1 MENNQLIVAIEIGST
16 KIVGAIA
23 EKSASGY
30 LSVNHL
36 EEEKLTNCVR
46 YGCVQNVENTKSA
59 IVRIVKKLE
68 NKIDGDITDVY
79 VGINGRSLHSVPTEI
94 DRNLNIA
101 ESITKQ
107 NIENLK
113 NSAFKEP
120 ITSYEPIDIVPQ
132 AYYVDNK
139 ENPNPVGCCGS
150 SITIKFNRIV
160 AKPTLKLNLER
171 AMGALK
177 VKKFLVTSL
186 AMAESILTEEERT
199 LGCML
204 VDMGAETT
212 TVTIYKN
219 GAMSYMATLPMGGRN
234 LTRDLVNGLQNTT
247 EEKAEMVKKNIA
259 EPLNIEAVD
268 LPIDGISSKAAINY
282 IISRTSEIITNVNK
296 QIEYA
301 HLQPSDVKTI
311 VLVGGAA
318 KLKGLRAEFKEK
330 TKIETRMGATPAAI
344 NILNHEINK
353 FEHIELFALLDKAAS
368 IIADGATCV
377 RRHNYAPQEDG
388 PTITHDDSSAKR
400 MEDSHGKAEEKKP
413 KKKSF
418 FGRFKS
424 TLENLMTEEDRL
436 LSDDDE
442 N

>member
-1 MENNQLIVAIEIGST
+1 MENNQHIVAIEIGST

-23 EKSASGY
+23 EKSVSGY

-46 YGCVQNVENTKSA
+46 YGCVQNVENTKNA
-59 IVRIVKKLE
+59 IMRIVKKLE
-68 NKIDGDITDVY
+68 NKIKGDITDVY

-120 ITSYEPIDIVPQ
+120 IASYEPIDIVPQ
-132 AYYVDNK
+132 TYYVDNK
-139 ENPNPVGCCGS
+139 EQPNPVGCCGG
-150 SITIKFNRIV
+150 SINIKFNRIV
-160 AKPTLKLNLER
+160 AKPTLKLNLAR
-171 AMGALK
+171 AMGALR
-177 VKKFLVTSL
+177 VKKFLVTAL
-186 AMAESILTEEERT
+186 AMSESILTEEERT

-204 VDMGAETT
+204 ADMGAETT
-212 TVTIYKN
+212 TVTIFKN
-219 GAMSYMATLPMGGRN
+219 GTLNYMATLPFGGRN

-247 EEKAEMVKKNIA
+247 EDKAETAKKNIA
-259 EPLNIEAVD
+259 EPLNIEATD
-268 LPIDGISSKAAINY
+268 LLIDGISSKSAINY

-301 HLQPSDVKTI
+301 LLKSSDVKTI

-318 KLKGLRAEFKEK
+318 KLKGLQAEFKER
-330 TKIETRMGATPAAI
+330 TQIETRMGTTPPSI

-353 FEHIELFALLDKAAS
+353 FEHIQVFSLLDKAAS
-368 IIADGATCV
+368 IIADGSTCV
-377 RRHNYAPQEDG
+377 ALHSFSTADG
-388 PTITHDDSSAKR
+388 PTIPPATAPQP
-400 MEDSHGKAEEKKP
+400 APEEKVHRKP
-413 KKKSF
+413 KKP
-418 FGRFKS
+418 G
-424 TLENLMTEEDRL
+424 M
-436 LSDDDE
+436 
-442 N
+442 

>member
-1 MENNQLIVAIEIGST
+1 MENNQHIVAIEIGST

-23 EKSASGY
+23 EKSVSGY

-46 YGCVQNVENTKSA
+46 YGCVQNVENTKNA
-59 IVRIVKKLE
+59 IMRIVKKLE
-68 NKIDGDITDVY
+68 NKIKGDITNVY

-120 ITSYEPIDIVPQ
+120 IASYEPIDIVPQ
-132 AYYVDNK
+132 TYYVDNK
-139 ENPNPVGCCGS
+139 EQPNPVGCCGG
-150 SITIKFNRIV
+150 SINIKFNRIV

-171 AMGALK
+171 ALGALGALR

-212 TVTIYKN
+212 TVTIFKN
-219 GAMSYMATLPMGGRN
+219 GTLNYMATLPFGGRN

-247 EEKAEMVKKNIA
+247 EDKAETVKKNIA
-259 EPLNIEAVD
+259 EPLNIEATD
-268 LPIDGISSKAAINY
+268 LLIDGISSKSAINY

-301 HLQPSDVKTI
+301 HLKSSDVKTI

-318 KLKGLRAEFKEK
+318 KLKGLQAEFKER
-330 TKIETRMGATPAAI
+330 TQIETRMGTTPPSI

-353 FEHIELFALLDKAAS
+353 FEHIQVFSLLDKAAS
-368 IIADGATCV
+368 IIADGSTCV
-377 RRHNYAPQEDG
+377 ALHSFTPAED
-388 PTITHDDSSAKR
+388 PTITTAEVPKP
-400 MEDSHGKAEEKKP
+400 EQEEKAHRKP
-413 KKKSF
+413 KKPGMFS
-418 FGRFKS
+418 RFK
-424 TLENLMTEEDRL
+424 TALDKLMTE
-436 LSDDDE
+436 DE
-442 N
+442 EESEE

>member
-1 MENNQLIVAIEIGST
+1 MENNQHIVAIEIGST

-23 EKSASGY
+23 EKSVSGY

-46 YGCVQNVENTKSA
+46 YGCVQNVENTKNA
-59 IVRIVKKLE
+59 IMRIVKKLE
-68 NKIDGDITDVY
+68 NKIKGDITDVY

-120 ITSYEPIDIVPQ
+120 IASYEPIDIVPQ
-132 AYYVDNK
+132 TYYVDNK
-139 ENPNPVGCCGS
+139 EQPNPVGCCGG
-150 SITIKFNRIV
+150 SINIKFNRIV

-171 AMGALK
+171 ALGALGALS
-177 VKKFLVTSL
+177 VKKLLVTSL

-212 TVTIYKN
+212 TVTIFKN
-219 GAMSYMATLPMGGRN
+219 GTLNYMATLPFGGRN

-247 EEKAEMVKKNIA
+247 EDKAETVKKNIA
-259 EPLNIEAVD
+259 EPLNIEATD
-268 LPIDGISSKAAINY
+268 LLIDGISSKSAINY

-301 HLQPSDVKTI
+301 HLKSSDVKTI

-318 KLKGLRAEFKEK
+318 KLKGLQAEFKER
-330 TKIETRMGATPAAI
+330 TQIETRMGTTPPII

-353 FEHIELFALLDKAAS
+353 FEHIQVFSLLYKAAS
-368 IIADGATCV
+368 IIADGSTCV
-377 RRHNYAPQEDG
+377 TLHSFTDNVG
-388 PTITHDDSSAKR
+388 PTITSPETSK
-400 MEDSHGKAEEKKP
+400 EETKKKEQNKQPKKP
-413 KKKSF
+413 GMFS
-418 FGRFKS
+418 RFK
-424 TLENLMTEEDRL
+424 TALDKLMTE
-436 LSDDDE
+436 DE
-442 N
+442 EESEE

>member
-1 MENNQLIVAIEIGST
+1 MENNQHIVAIEIGST

-23 EKSASGY
+23 EKSVSGY

-46 YGCVQNVENTKSA
+46 YGCVQNVENTKNA
-59 IVRIVKKLE
+59 IMRIVKKLE
-68 NKIDGDITDVY
+68 NKIKGDITDVY

-120 ITSYEPIDIVPQ
+120 IASFEPIDIVPQ
-132 AYYVDNK
+132 TYYVDNK
-139 ENPNPVGCCGS
+139 EQPNPVGCCGG
-150 SITIKFNRIV
+150 SINIKFNRIV

-171 AMGALK
+171 ALGTLR

-212 TVTIYKN
+212 TVTIFKN
-219 GAMSYMATLPMGGRN
+219 GTLNYMATLPFGGRN

-247 EEKAEMVKKNIA
+247 EDKAETVKKNIA
-259 EPLNIEAVD
+259 EPLNIEATD
-268 LPIDGISSKAAINY
+268 LLIDGISSKSAINY

-301 HLQPSDVKTI
+301 HLKSSDVKTI

-318 KLKGLRAEFKEK
+318 KLKGLQAEFKER
-330 TKIETRMGATPAAI
+330 TQIETRMGTTPPSI

-353 FEHIELFALLDKAAS
+353 FEHIQVFSLLDKAAS
-368 IIADGATCV
+368 IIADGSTCV
-377 RRHNYAPQEDG
+377 ALHSFSPAEGQG
-388 PTITHDDSSAKR
+388 PTINTATAPKP
-400 MEDSHGKAEEKKP
+400 EPEEKEHRKP
-413 KKKSF
+413 KKPGMFS
-418 FGRFKS
+418 RFK
-424 TLENLMTEEDRL
+424 TALDKLMTE
-436 LSDDDE
+436 DE
-442 N
+442 EESEE

>member
-1 MENNQLIVAIEIGST
+1 MENNQHIVAIEIGST

-23 EKSASGY
+23 EKSVSGY

-46 YGCVQNVENTKSA
+46 YGCVQNVENTKNA
-59 IVRIVKKLE
+59 IMRIVKKLE
-68 NKIDGDITDVY
+68 NKIKGDITDVY

-120 ITSYEPIDIVPQ
+120 IASYEPIDIVPQ
-132 AYYVDNK
+132 TYYVDNK
-139 ENPNPVGCCGS
+139 EQPNPVGCCGG
-150 SITIKFNRIV
+150 SINIKFNRIV

-171 AMGALK
+171 ALGALK

-212 TVTIYKN
+212 TVTIFKN
-219 GAMSYMATLPMGGRN
+219 GTLNYMATLPFGGRN

-247 EEKAEMVKKNIA
+247 EDKAETVKKNIA
-259 EPLNIEAVD
+259 EPLNIEATD
-268 LPIDGISSKAAINY
+268 LLIDGISSKSAINY

-301 HLQPSDVKTI
+301 HLKSSDVKTI

-318 KLKGLRAEFKEK
+318 KLKGLQAEFKER
-330 TKIETRMGATPAAI
+330 TQIETRMGTTPPSI

-353 FEHIELFALLDKAAS
+353 FEHIQVFSLLDKAAS
-368 IIADGATCV
+368 IIADGSTCV
-377 RRHNYAPQEDG
+377 ALHSFTDNVG
-388 PTITHDDSSAKR
+388 PTITSPETSK
-400 MEDSHGKAEEKKP
+400 EETKKKEHNKQPKKP
-413 KKKSF
+413 GMFS
-418 FGRFKS
+418 RFK
-424 TLENLMTEEDRL
+424 TALDKLMTE
-436 LSDDDE
+436 DE
-442 N
+442 EESEE

>member
-1 MENNQLIVAIEIGST
+1 MENNQHIVAIEIGST

-23 EKSASGY
+23 EKSVSGY

-46 YGCVQNVENTKSA
+46 YGCVQNVENTKNA
-59 IVRIVKKLE
+59 IMRIVKKLE
-68 NKIDGDITDVY
+68 NKIKGDITDVY

-120 ITSYEPIDIVPQ
+120 IASYEPIDIVPQ
-132 AYYVDNK
+132 TYYVDNK
-139 ENPNPVGCCGS
+139 EQPNPVGCCGG
-150 SITIKFNRIV
+150 SINIKFNRIV

-171 AMGALK
+171 ALGALR
-177 VKKFLVTSL
+177 VKKLLVTSL

-212 TVTIYKN
+212 TVTIFKN
-219 GAMSYMATLPMGGRN
+219 GTLNYMATLPFGGRN

-247 EEKAEMVKKNIA
+247 EDKAETVKKNIA
-259 EPLNIEAVD
+259 EPLNIEATD
-268 LPIDGISSKAAINY
+268 LLIDGISSKSAINY

-301 HLQPSDVKTI
+301 HLKSSDVKTI

-318 KLKGLRAEFKEK
+318 KLKGLQAEFKER
-330 TKIETRMGATPAAI
+330 TQIETRMGTTPPSI

-353 FEHIELFALLDKAAS
+353 FEHIQVFSLLDKAAS
-368 IIADGATCV
+368 IIADGSTCV
-377 RRHNYAPQEDG
+377 ALHSFTDNVG
-388 PTITHDDSSAKR
+388 PTITSPETSK
-400 MEDSHGKAEEKKP
+400 EETKKKEHNKQPKKP
-413 KKKSF
+413 GMFS
-418 FGRFKS
+418 RFK
-424 TLENLMTEEDRL
+424 TALDKLMTE
-436 LSDDDE
+436 DE
-442 N
+442 EESEE

>member
-1 MENNQLIVAIEIGST
+1 MENNQHIVAIEIGST

-23 EKSASGY
+23 EKSVSGY

-46 YGCVQNVENTKSA
+46 YGCVQNVENTKNA
-59 IVRIVKKLE
+59 IMRIVKKLE
-68 NKIDGDITDVY
+68 NKIKGDITDVY

-120 ITSYEPIDIVPQ
+120 IASYEPIDIVPQ
-132 AYYVDNK
+132 TYYVDNK
-139 ENPNPVGCCGS
+139 EQPNPVGCCGG
-150 SITIKFNRIV
+150 SINIKFNRIV

-171 AMGALK
+171 ALGALR

-212 TVTIYKN
+212 TVTIFKN
-219 GAMSYMATLPMGGRN
+219 GTLNYMATLPFGGRN

-247 EEKAEMVKKNIA
+247 EDKAETVKKNIA
-259 EPLNIEAVD
+259 EPLNIEATD
-268 LPIDGISSKAAINY
+268 LLIDGFQVCHQLYHFAHQRDYHQCEQANRVCASQVFRREDHRARGRCRQVEGTA
-282 IISRTSEIITNVNK
+282 SRI
-296 QIEYA
+296 
-301 HLQPSDVKTI
+301 
-311 VLVGGAA
+311 
-318 KLKGLRAEFKEK
+318 
-330 TKIETRMGATPAAI
+330 
-344 NILNHEINK
+344 
-353 FEHIELFALLDKAAS
+353 
-368 IIADGATCV
+368 
-377 RRHNYAPQEDG
+377 
-388 PTITHDDSSAKR
+388 
-400 MEDSHGKAEEKKP
+400 
-413 KKKSF
+413 
-418 FGRFKS
+418 
-424 TLENLMTEEDRL
+424 
-436 LSDDDE
+436 
-442 N
+442 

>member
-1 MENNQLIVAIEIGST
+1 MENNQHIVAIEIGST

-23 EKSASGY
+23 EKSVSGY

-46 YGCVQNVENTKSA
+46 YGCVQNVENTKNA
-59 IVRIVKKLE
+59 IMRIVKKLE
-68 NKIDGDITDVY
+68 NKIKGDITDVY

-101 ESITKQ
+101 ESITKL

-120 ITSYEPIDIVPQ
+120 IASYEPIDIVPQ
-132 AYYVDNK
+132 TYYVDNK
-139 ENPNPVGCCGS
+139 EQPNPVGCCGG
-150 SITIKFNRIV
+150 SINIKFNRIV

-171 AMGALK
+171 ALGALR

-212 TVTIYKN
+212 TVTIFKN
-219 GAMSYMATLPMGGRN
+219 GTLNYMATLPFGGRN
-234 LTRDLVNGLQNTT
+234 LTRDLVNGLQQPFDVV
-247 EEKAEMVKKNIA
+247 AETVKKTIA
-259 EPLNIEAVD
+259 EPLNIEATD
-268 LPIDGISSKAAINY
+268 LLIDGISSKSAINY

-301 HLQPSDVKTI
+301 HLKSSDVKTI

-318 KLKGLRAEFKEK
+318 KLKGLQAEFKER
-330 TKIETRMGATPAAI
+330 TQIETRMGTTPPSI

-353 FEHIELFALLDKAAS
+353 FEHIQVFSLLDKAAS
-368 IIADGATCV
+368 IIADGSTCV
-377 RRHNYAPQEDG
+377 ALHSFSPAEGQG
-388 PTITHDDSSAKR
+388 PTINTDAAPKP
-400 MEDSHGKAEEKKP
+400 EPEEKEHRKP
-413 KKKSF
+413 KKPGMFS
-418 FGRFKS
+418 RFK
-424 TLENLMTEEDRL
+424 TALDKLMTE
-436 LSDDDE
+436 DE
-442 N
+442 EESEE

>member
-1 MENNQLIVAIEIGST
+1 MENNQHIVAIEIGST

-23 EKSASGY
+23 EKSVSGY

-46 YGCVQNVENTKSA
+46 YGCVQNVENTKNA
-59 IVRIVKKLE
+59 IMRIVKKLE
-68 NKIDGDITDVY
+68 NKIKGDITDVY

-120 ITSYEPIDIVPQ
+120 IASYEPIDIVPQ
-132 AYYVDNK
+132 TYYVDNK
-139 ENPNPVGCCGS
+139 EQPNPVGCCGG
-150 SITIKFNRIV
+150 SINIKFNRIV

-171 AMGALK
+171 ALGALR

-212 TVTIYKN
+212 TVTIFKN
-219 GAMSYMATLPMGGRN
+219 GTLNYMATLPFGGRN

-247 EEKAEMVKKNIA
+247 EDKAETVKKNIA
-259 EPLNIEAVD
+259 EPLNIEATD
-268 LPIDGISSKAAINY
+268 LLIDGISSKSAINY

-301 HLQPSDVKTI
+301 HLKSSDVKTI

-318 KLKGLRAEFKEK
+318 KLKGLQAEFKER
-330 TKIETRMGATPAAI
+330 TQIETRMGTTPPII

-353 FEHIELFALLDKAAS
+353 FEHIQVFSLLDKAAS
-368 IIADGATCV
+368 IIADGSTCV
-377 RRHNYAPQEDG
+377 ALHSFTDNVG
-388 PTITHDDSSAKR
+388 PTITSPETSK
-400 MEDSHGKAEEKKP
+400 EEPEEKEHRKP
-413 KKKSF
+413 KKPGMFS
-418 FGRFKS
+418 RFK
-424 TLENLMTEEDRL
+424 TALDKLMTE
-436 LSDDDE
+436 DE
-442 N
+442 EESEE

>member
-1 MENNQLIVAIEIGST
+1 MENNQHIVAIEIGST

-23 EKSASGY
+23 EKSVSGY

-46 YGCVQNVENTKSA
+46 YGCVQNVENTKNA
-59 IVRIVKKLE
+59 IMRIVKKLE
-68 NKIDGDITDVY
+68 NKIKGDITDVY

-120 ITSYEPIDIVPQ
+120 IASYEPIDIVPQ
-132 AYYVDNK
+132 TYYVDNK
-139 ENPNPVGCCGS
+139 EQPNPVGCCGG
-150 SITIKFNRIV
+150 SINIKFNRIV
-160 AKPTLKLNLER
+160 AKTTLKLNLKR
-171 AMGALK
+171 ALGALR

-212 TVTIYKN
+212 TVTIFKN
-219 GAMSYMATLPMGGRN
+219 GTLNYMATLPFGGRN

-247 EEKAEMVKKNIA
+247 EDKAETVKKNIA
-259 EPLNIEAVD
+259 EPLNIEATD
-268 LPIDGISSKAAINY
+268 LLIDGISSKSAINY

-301 HLQPSDVKTI
+301 HLKSSDVKTI

-318 KLKGLRAEFKEK
+318 KLKGLQAEFKER
-330 TKIETRMGATPAAI
+330 TQIETRMGTTPPSI

-353 FEHIELFALLDKAAS
+353 FEHIQVFFLLDKAAS
-368 IIADGATCV
+368 IIADGSTCV
-377 RRHNYAPQEDG
+377 ALHSFTDNVG
-388 PTITHDDSSAKR
+388 PTITSPETSK
-400 MEDSHGKAEEKKP
+400 EETKKKEHNKQPKKP
-413 KKKSF
+413 GMFS
-418 FGRFKS
+418 RFK
-424 TLENLMTEEDRL
+424 TALDKLMTE
-436 LSDDDE
+436 DE
-442 N
+442 EESEE

>member
-1 MENNQLIVAIEIGST
+1 MENNQHIVAIEIGST

-23 EKSASGY
+23 EKSVSGY

-46 YGCVQNVENTKSA
+46 YGCVQNVENTKNA
-59 IVRIVKKLE
+59 IMRIVKKLE
-68 NKIDGDITDVY
+68 NKIKGDITDVY

-120 ITSYEPIDIVPQ
+120 IASYEPIDIVPQ
-132 AYYVDNK
+132 TYYVDNK
-139 ENPNPVGCCGS
+139 EQPNPVGCCGG
-150 SITIKFNRIV
+150 SINIKFNRIV
-160 AKPTLKLNLER
+160 AKPTLKLNLKR
-171 AMGALK
+171 ALGALR

-212 TVTIYKN
+212 TVTIFKN
-219 GAMSYMATLPMGGRN
+219 GTLNYMATLPFGGRN

-247 EEKAEMVKKNIA
+247 EDKAETVKKNIA
-259 EPLNIEAVD
+259 EPLNIEATD
-268 LPIDGISSKAAINY
+268 LLIDGISSKSAINY

-301 HLQPSDVKTI
+301 HLKSSDVKTI

-318 KLKGLRAEFKEK
+318 KLKGLQAEFKER
-330 TKIETRMGATPAAI
+330 TQIETRMGTTPPII

-353 FEHIELFALLDKAAS
+353 FEHIQVFSLLDKAAS
-368 IIADGATCV
+368 IIADG
-377 RRHNYAPQEDG
+377 
-388 PTITHDDSSAKR
+388 S
-400 MEDSHGKAEEKKP
+400 
-413 KKKSF
+413 
-418 FGRFKS
+418 
-424 TLENLMTEEDRL
+424 
-436 LSDDDE
+436 
-442 N
+442 

>member
-1 MENNQLIVAIEIGST
+1 MENNQYIVAIEIGST

-23 EKSASGY
+23 EKSVSGY

-46 YGCVQNVENTKSA
+46 YGCVQNVENTKNA
-59 IVRIVKKLE
+59 VVRIVRKLE
-68 NKIDGDITDVY
+68 NKVKGDITDVY

-132 AYYVDNK
+132 TYYVDNK
-139 ENPNPVGCCGS
+139 EQPNPVGCCGGN
-150 SITIKFNRIV
+150 INIKFNRIV

-171 AMGALK
+171 ALGALR

-186 AMAESILTEEERT
+186 AMGEAILTEEERT

-212 TVTIYKN
+212 TVTIFKN
-219 GAMSYMATLPMGGRN
+219 GTLNYMATLPFGGRN
-234 LTRDLVNGLQNTT
+234 LTRDLVNGLQNT
-247 EEKAEMVKKNIA
+247 EEKAETVKKNIA
-259 EPLNIEAVD
+259 EPLNIEATD
-268 LPIDGISSKAAINY
+268 LLIDGISSKSAINY

-318 KLKGLRAEFKEK
+318 KLKGLKAEFKER
-330 TKIETRMGATPAAI
+330 TKIETRMGTTPSSI

-353 FEHIELFALLDKAAS
+353 FEHIQVFSLLDKAAS
-368 IIADGATCV
+368 IIADGSTCV
-377 RRHNYAPQEDG
+377 TLHSFTDNVG
-388 PTITHDDSSAKR
+388 PTITGTETSKDDT
-400 MEDSHGKAEEKKP
+400 EKKNHTKQT
-413 KKKSF
+413 KKPGMF
-418 FGRFKS
+418 IRFKNA
-424 TLENLMTEEDRL
+424 LDKLMTEDEEE
-436 LSDDDE
+436 SDE
-442 N
+442 

>member
-1 MENNQLIVAIEIGST
+1 MENNQHIVAIEIGST

-23 EKSASGY
+23 EKSVSGY

-46 YGCVQNVENTKSA
+46 YGCVQNVENTKNA
-59 IVRIVKKLE
+59 IMRIVKKLE
-68 NKIDGDITDVY
+68 NKIKGDITDVY

-120 ITSYEPIDIVPQ
+120 IASYEPIDIVPQ
-132 AYYVDNK
+132 TYYVDNK
-139 ENPNPVGCCGS
+139 EQPNPVGCCGG
-150 SITIKFNRIV
+150 SINIKFNRIV

-171 AMGALK
+171 ALGALR

-212 TVTIYKN
+212 TVTIFKN
-219 GAMSYMATLPMGGRN
+219 GTLNYMATLPFGGRN

-247 EEKAEMVKKNIA
+247 EDKAETVKKNIA
-259 EPLNIEAVD
+259 EPLNIEATD
-268 LPIDGISSKAAINY
+268 LLIDGISSKSAINY

-301 HLQPSDVKTI
+301 HLKSSDVKTI

-318 KLKGLRAEFKEK
+318 KLKGLQAEFKER
-330 TKIETRMGATPAAI
+330 TQIETRMGTTPPSI

-353 FEHIELFALLDKAAS
+353 FEHIQVFSLLDKAAS
-368 IIADGATCV
+368 IIADGSTCV
-377 RRHNYAPQEDG
+377 ALHSFTDNVG
-388 PTITHDDSSAKR
+388 PTITSPETSK
-400 MEDSHGKAEEKKP
+400 EETKKKEHNKQPKKP
-413 KKKSF
+413 GMFS
-418 FGRFKS
+418 RFK
-424 TLENLMTEEDRL
+424 TALDKLMTE
-436 LSDDDE
+436 DE
-442 N
+442 EESEE

>member
-1 MENNQLIVAIEIGST
+1 MENNQHIVAIEIGST

-23 EKSASGY
+23 EKSVSGY

-46 YGCVQNVENTKSA
+46 YGCVQNVENTKNA
-59 IVRIVKKLE
+59 IMRIVKKLE
-68 NKIDGDITDVY
+68 NKIKGDITDVY

-120 ITSYEPIDIVPQ
+120 IASYEPIDIVPQ
-132 AYYVDNK
+132 TYYVDNK
-139 ENPNPVGCCGS
+139 EQPNPVGCCGG
-150 SITIKFNRIV
+150 SINIKFNRIV

-171 AMGALK
+171 ALGALR

-212 TVTIYKN
+212 TVTIFKN
-219 GAMSYMATLPMGGRN
+219 GTLNYMATLPFGGRN

-247 EEKAEMVKKNIA
+247 EDKAETVKKNIA
-259 EPLNIEAVD
+259 EPLNIETTD
-268 LPIDGISSKAAINY
+268 LLIDGISSKSAINY

-301 HLQPSDVKTI
+301 HLKSSDVKTI

-318 KLKGLRAEFKEK
+318 KLKGLQAEFKER
-330 TKIETRMGATPAAI
+330 TQIETRMGTTPPSI

-353 FEHIELFALLDKAAS
+353 FEHIQVFSLLDKAAS
-368 IIADGATCV
+368 IIADGSTCV
-377 RRHNYAPQEDG
+377 ALHSFTDNVG
-388 PTITHDDSSAKR
+388 PTITSPETSK
-400 MEDSHGKAEEKKP
+400 EETKKKEHNKQPKKP
-413 KKKSF
+413 GMFS
-418 FGRFKS
+418 RFK
-424 TLENLMTEEDRL
+424 TALDKLMTE
-436 LSDDDE
+436 DE
-442 N
+442 EESEE

>member
-1 MENNQLIVAIEIGST
+1 MENNQHIVAIEIGST

-23 EKSASGY
+23 EKSVSGY

-46 YGCVQNVENTKSA
+46 YGCVQNVENTKNA
-59 IVRIVKKLE
+59 IMRIVKKLE
-68 NKIDGDITDVY
+68 NKIKGDITDVY

-120 ITSYEPIDIVPQ
+120 IASYEPIDIVPQ
-132 AYYVDNK
+132 TYYVDNK
-139 ENPNPVGCCGS
+139 EQPNPVGCCGG
-150 SITIKFNRIV
+150 SINIKFNRIV

-171 AMGALK
+171 ALGVLK

-212 TVTIYKN
+212 TVTIFKN
-219 GAMSYMATLPMGGRN
+219 GTLNYMATLPFGGRN

-247 EEKAEMVKKNIA
+247 EDKAETVKKNIA
-259 EPLNIEAVD
+259 EPLNIEATD
-268 LPIDGISSKAAINY
+268 LLIDGISSKSAINY

-301 HLQPSDVKTI
+301 HLKSSDVKTI

-318 KLKGLRAEFKEK
+318 KLKGLQAEFKER
-330 TKIETRMGATPAAI
+330 TQIETRMGTTPPII

-353 FEHIELFALLDKAAS
+353 FEHIQVFSLLDKAAS
-368 IIADGATCV
+368 IIADGSTCV
-377 RRHNYAPQEDG
+377 ALHSFTDNVG
-388 PTITHDDSSAKR
+388 PTITSPETSK
-400 MEDSHGKAEEKKP
+400 EETKKKEQNKQPKKP
-413 KKKSF
+413 GMFS
-418 FGRFKS
+418 RFK
-424 TLENLMTEEDRL
+424 TALDKLMTE
-436 LSDDDE
+436 DE
-442 N
+442 EESEE

>member
-1 MENNQLIVAIEIGST
+1 MENNQHIVAIEIGST

-23 EKSASGY
+23 EKSVSGY

-46 YGCVQNVENTKSA
+46 YGCVQNVENTKNA
-59 IVRIVKKLE
+59 IMRIVKKLE
-68 NKIDGDITDVY
+68 NKIKGDITDVY

-120 ITSYEPIDIVPQ
+120 IASYEPIDIVPQ
-132 AYYVDNK
+132 TYYVDNK
-139 ENPNPVGCCGS
+139 EQPNPVGCCGG
-150 SITIKFNRIV
+150 SINIKFNRIV
-160 AKPTLKLNLER
+160 AKPTLKLNLKR
-171 AMGALK
+171 ALGALR

-212 TVTIYKN
+212 TVTIFKN
-219 GAMSYMATLPMGGRN
+219 GTLNYMATLPFGGRN

-247 EEKAEMVKKNIA
+247 EDKAETVKKNIA
-259 EPLNIEAVD
+259 EPLNIEATD
-268 LPIDGISSKAAINY
+268 LLIDGISSKSAINY

-301 HLQPSDVKTI
+301 HLKSSDVKTI

-318 KLKGLRAEFKEK
+318 KLKGLQAEFKER
-330 TKIETRMGATPAAI
+330 TQIETRMGTTPPII

-353 FEHIELFALLDKAAS
+353 FEHIQVFSLLDKAAS
-368 IIADGATCV
+368 IIADGSTCV
-377 RRHNYAPQEDG
+377 ALHSFTDTVG
-388 PTITHDDSSAKR
+388 PTITSPETSK
-400 MEDSHGKAEEKKP
+400 EETKKKEHNKQPKKP
-413 KKKSF
+413 GMFS
-418 FGRFKS
+418 RFK
-424 TLENLMTEEDRL
+424 TALDKLMTE
-436 LSDDDE
+436 DE
-442 N
+442 EESEE

>member
-1 MENNQLIVAIEIGST
+1 MENNQHIVAIEIGST

-23 EKSASGY
+23 EKSVSGY

-46 YGCVQNVENTKSA
+46 YGCVQNVENTKNA
-59 IVRIVKKLE
+59 IMRIVKKLE
-68 NKIDGDITDVY
+68 NKIKGDIADVY

-120 ITSYEPIDIVPQ
+120 IASYEPIDIVPQ
-132 AYYVDNK
+132 TYYVDNK
-139 ENPNPVGCCGS
+139 EQPNPVGCCGG
-150 SITIKFNRIV
+150 SINIKFNRIV
-160 AKPTLKLNLER
+160 AKPTLKLNLKR
-171 AMGALK
+171 ALGALR

-212 TVTIYKN
+212 TVTIFKN
-219 GAMSYMATLPMGGRN
+219 GTLNYMATLPFGGRN

-247 EEKAEMVKKNIA
+247 EDKAETVKKNIA
-259 EPLNIEAVD
+259 EPLNIEATD
-268 LPIDGISSKAAINY
+268 LLIDGISSKSAINY

-301 HLQPSDVKTI
+301 HLKSSDVKTI

-318 KLKGLRAEFKEK
+318 KLKGLQAEFKER
-330 TKIETRMGATPAAI
+330 TQIETRMGTTPPII

-353 FEHIELFALLDKAAS
+353 FEHIQVFSLLDKAAS
-368 IIADGATCV
+368 IIADGSTCV
-377 RRHNYAPQEDG
+377 ALHSFTDNVG
-388 PTITHDDSSAKR
+388 PTITSPETSK
-400 MEDSHGKAEEKKP
+400 EETKKKEHNKQPKKP
-413 KKKSF
+413 GMFS
-418 FGRFKS
+418 RFK
-424 TLENLMTEEDRL
+424 TALDKLMTE
-436 LSDDDE
+436 DE
-442 N
+442 EESEE

>member
-1 MENNQLIVAIEIGST
+1 MENNQHIVAIEIGST

-23 EKSASGY
+23 EKSVSGY

-46 YGCVQNVENTKSA
+46 YGCVQNVENTKNA
-59 IVRIVKKLE
+59 IMRIVKKLE
-68 NKIDGDITDVY
+68 NKIKGDITDVY
-79 VGINGRSLHSVPTEI
+79 VGIDGRSLHSVPTEI

-120 ITSYEPIDIVPQ
+120 IASYEPIDIVPQ
-132 AYYVDNK
+132 TYYVDNK
-139 ENPNPVGCCGS
+139 EQPNPVGCCGG
-150 SITIKFNRIV
+150 SINIKFNRIV
-160 AKPTLKLNLER
+160 AKPTLKLNLKR
-171 AMGALK
+171 ALGALG

-212 TVTIYKN
+212 TVTIFKN
-219 GAMSYMATLPMGGRN
+219 GTLNYMATLPFGGRN

-247 EEKAEMVKKNIA
+247 EDKAETVKKNIA
-259 EPLNIEAVD
+259 DPLNIEATD
-268 LPIDGISSKAAINY
+268 LLIDGISSKSAINY

-301 HLQPSDVKTI
+301 HLKSSDVKTI

-318 KLKGLRAEFKEK
+318 KLKGLQAEFKER
-330 TKIETRMGATPAAI
+330 TQIETRMGTTPPRI

-353 FEHIELFALLDKAAS
+353 FEHIQVFSLLDKAAS
-368 IIADGATCV
+368 IIADGFTCV
-377 RRHNYAPQEDG
+377 ALHSFTPVEG
-388 PTITHDDSSAKR
+388 PTINNTAAPKP
-400 MEDSHGKAEEKKP
+400 EAEEKVDRKP
-413 KKKSF
+413 KKPGMFS
-418 FGRFKS
+418 RFK
-424 TLENLMTEEDRL
+424 TALDKLMTE
-436 LSDDDE
+436 DE
-442 N
+442 EESEE

>member
-1 MENNQLIVAIEIGST
+1 MENNQHIVAIEIGST

-23 EKSASGY
+23 EKSVSGY

-46 YGCVQNVENTKSA
+46 YGCVQNVENTKNA
-59 IVRIVKKLE
+59 IMRIVKKLE
-68 NKIDGDITDVY
+68 NKIKGDITDVY

-120 ITSYEPIDIVPQ
+120 IASYEPIDIVPQ
-132 AYYVDNK
+132 TYYVDNK
-139 ENPNPVGCCGS
+139 EQPNPVGCCGG
-150 SITIKFNRIV
+150 SINIKFNRIV
-160 AKPTLKLNLER
+160 AKPTLKLNLKR
-171 AMGALK
+171 ALGALR

-212 TVTIYKN
+212 TVTIFKN
-219 GAMSYMATLPMGGRN
+219 GTLNYMATLPFGGRN

-247 EEKAEMVKKNIA
+247 EDKAETVKKNIA
-259 EPLNIEAVD
+259 EPLNIEATD
-268 LPIDGISSKAAINY
+268 LLIDGISSKSAINY

-301 HLQPSDVKTI
+301 HLKSSDVKTI

-318 KLKGLRAEFKEK
+318 KLKGLQAEFKER
-330 TKIETRMGATPAAI
+330 TQIETRMGTTPPII

-353 FEHIELFALLDKAAS
+353 FEHIQVFSLLDKAAS
-368 IIADGATCV
+368 IIADGSTCV
-377 RRHNYAPQEDG
+377 ALHSFTDNVG
-388 PTITHDDSSAKR
+388 PTITSPETSKEETKKRSKISSLKSRACSADS
-400 MEDSHGKAEEKKP
+400 
-413 KKKSF
+413 
-418 FGRFKS
+418 
-424 TLENLMTEEDRL
+424 RL
-436 LSDDDE
+436 HSI
-442 N
+442 NS

>member
-1 MENNQLIVAIEIGST
+1 MENNQHIVAIEIGST

-23 EKSASGY
+23 EKSVSGY

-46 YGCVQNVENTKSA
+46 YGCVQNVENTKNA
-59 IVRIVKKLE
+59 IMRIVKKLE
-68 NKIDGDITDVY
+68 NKIKGDITDVY

-120 ITSYEPIDIVPQ
+120 IASYEPIDIVPQ
-132 AYYVDNK
+132 TYYVDNK
-139 ENPNPVGCCGS
+139 EQPNPVGCCGG
-150 SITIKFNRIV
+150 SINIKFNRIV

-171 AMGALK
+171 ALGALK

-212 TVTIYKN
+212 TVTIFKN
-219 GAMSYMATLPMGGRN
+219 GTLNYMATLPFGGRN

-247 EEKAEMVKKNIA
+247 EDKAETVKKNIA
-259 EPLNIEAVD
+259 EPLNIEATD
-268 LPIDGISSKAAINY
+268 LLIDGISSKSAINY

-301 HLQPSDVKTI
+301 HLKSSDVKTI

-318 KLKGLRAEFKEK
+318 KLKGLQAEFKER
-330 TKIETRMGATPAAI
+330 TQIETRMGTTPPSI

-353 FEHIELFALLDKAAS
+353 FEHIQVFSLLDKAAS
-368 IIADGATCV
+368 IIADGSTCV
-377 RRHNYAPQEDG
+377 ALHSFSTAED
-388 PTITHDDSSAKR
+388 PTITPPPLPSQSQRKRRIESLKSRACSADSR
-400 MEDSHGKAEEKKP
+400 LH
-413 KKKSF
+413 
-418 FGRFKS
+418 S
-424 TLENLMTEEDRL
+424 TN
-436 LSDDDE
+436 S
-442 N
+442 

>member
-1 MENNQLIVAIEIGST
+1 MENNQHIVAIEIGST

-23 EKSASGY
+23 EKSVSGY

-46 YGCVQNVENTKSA
+46 YGCVQNVENTKNA
-59 IVRIVKKLE
+59 IMRIVKKLE
-68 NKIDGDITDVY
+68 NKIKGDITDVY

-120 ITSYEPIDIVPQ
+120 IASYEPIDIVPQ
-132 AYYVDNK
+132 TYYVDNK
-139 ENPNPVGCCGS
+139 EQPNPVGCCGG
-150 SITIKFNRIV
+150 SINIKFNRIV
-160 AKPTLKLNLER
+160 AKPTLKLNLKR
-171 AMGALK
+171 ALGALR

-212 TVTIYKN
+212 TVTIFKN
-219 GAMSYMATLPMGGRN
+219 GTLNYMATLPFGGRN

-247 EEKAEMVKKNIA
+247 EDKAETVKKNIA
-259 EPLNIEAVD
+259 EPLNIEATD
-268 LPIDGISSKAAINY
+268 LLIDGISSKSAINY

-301 HLQPSDVKTI
+301 HLKSSDVKTI

-318 KLKGLRAEFKEK
+318 KLKGLQAEFKER
-330 TKIETRMGATPAAI
+330 TQIETRMGTTPPII

-353 FEHIELFALLDKAAS
+353 FEHIQVFSLLDKAAS
-368 IIADGATCV
+368 IIADGSTCV
-377 RRHNYAPQEDG
+377 ALHSFTDNVG
-388 PTITHDDSSAKR
+388 PTITSPETSK
-400 MEDSHGKAEEKKP
+400 EEPEEKEHRKP
-413 KKKSF
+413 KKPGMFS
-418 FGRFKS
+418 RFK
-424 TLENLMTEEDRL
+424 TALDKLMTE
-436 LSDDDE
+436 DE
-442 N
+442 EESEE

>member
-1 MENNQLIVAIEIGST
+1 MENNQHIVAIEIGST

-23 EKSASGY
+23 EKSVSGY

-46 YGCVQNVENTKSA
+46 YGCVQNVENTKNA
-59 IVRIVKKLE
+59 IMRIVKKLE
-68 NKIDGDITDVY
+68 NKIKGDITDVY
-79 VGINGRSLHSVPTEI
+79 VGIDGRSLHSVPTEI

-120 ITSYEPIDIVPQ
+120 IASYEPIDIVPQ
-132 AYYVDNK
+132 TYYVDNK
-139 ENPNPVGCCGS
+139 EQPNPVGCCGG
-150 SITIKFNRIV
+150 SINIKFNRIV
-160 AKPTLKLNLER
+160 AKPTLKLNLKR
-171 AMGALK
+171 ALGALG

-212 TVTIYKN
+212 TVTIFKN
-219 GAMSYMATLPMGGRN
+219 GTLNYMATLPFGGRN

-247 EEKAEMVKKNIA
+247 EDKAETVKKNIA
-259 EPLNIEAVD
+259 DPLNIEATD
-268 LPIDGISSKAAINY
+268 LLIDGISSKSAINY

-301 HLQPSDVKTI
+301 HLKSSDVKTI

-318 KLKGLRAEFKEK
+318 KLKGLQAEFKER
-330 TKIETRMGATPAAI
+330 TQIETRMGTTPPRI

-353 FEHIELFALLDKAAS
+353 FEHIQVFSLLDKAAS
-368 IIADGATCV
+368 IIADGFTCV
-377 RRHNYAPQEDG
+377 ALHSFTPVEG
-388 PTITHDDSSAKR
+388 PTINNTAAPKP
-400 MEDSHGKAEEKKP
+400 EAEEKVDRSL
-413 KKKSF
+413 KS
-418 FGRFKS
+418 RACSADSRLHS
-424 TLENLMTEEDRL
+424 TN
-436 LSDDDE
+436 S
-442 N
+442 

>member
-1 MENNQLIVAIEIGST
+1 MENNQHIVAIEIGST

-23 EKSASGY
+23 EKSVSGY

-46 YGCVQNVENTKSA
+46 YGCVQNVENTKNA
-59 IVRIVKKLE
+59 IMRIVKKLE
-68 NKIDGDITDVY
+68 NKIKGDITDVY

-120 ITSYEPIDIVPQ
+120 IASYEPIDIVPQ
-132 AYYVDNK
+132 TYYVDNK
-139 ENPNPVGCCGS
+139 EQPNPVGCCGG
-150 SITIKFNRIV
+150 SINIKFNRIV

-171 AMGALK
+171 ALGALR

-212 TVTIYKN
+212 TVTIFKN
-219 GAMSYMATLPMGGRN
+219 GTLNYMATLPFGGRN

-247 EEKAEMVKKNIA
+247 EDKAETVKKNIA
-259 EPLNIEAVD
+259 EPLNIEATD
-268 LPIDGISSKAAINY
+268 LLIDGISSKSAINY

-301 HLQPSDVKTI
+301 HLKSSDVKTI

-318 KLKGLRAEFKEK
+318 KLKGLQAEFKER
-330 TKIETRMGATPAAI
+330 TQIETRMGTTPPII

-353 FEHIELFALLDKAAS
+353 FEHIQVFSLLDKAAS
-368 IIADGATCV
+368 IIADGSTCV
-377 RRHNYAPQEDG
+377 ALHSFTDNVG
-388 PTITHDDSSAKR
+388 PTITSPETSK
-400 MEDSHGKAEEKKP
+400 EETKKKEHNKQPKKP
-413 KKKSF
+413 GMFS
-418 FGRFKS
+418 RFK
-424 TLENLMTEEDRL
+424 TALDKLMTE
-436 LSDDDE
+436 DE
-442 N
+442 EESEE

>member
-1 MENNQLIVAIEIGST
+1 MENNQHIVAIEIGST

-23 EKSASGY
+23 EKSVSGY

-46 YGCVQNVENTKSA
+46 YGCVQNVENTKNA
-59 IVRIVKKLE
+59 IMRIVKKLE
-68 NKIDGDITDVY
+68 NKIKGDITDVY

-120 ITSYEPIDIVPQ
+120 IASYEPIDIVPQ
-132 AYYVDNK
+132 TYYVDNK
-139 ENPNPVGCCGS
+139 EQPNPVGCCGG
-150 SITIKFNRIV
+150 SINIKFNRIV
-160 AKPTLKLNLER
+160 AKPTLKLNLKR
-171 AMGALK
+171 ALGALR

-212 TVTIYKN
+212 TVTIFKN
-219 GAMSYMATLPMGGRN
+219 GTLNYMATLPFGGRN

-247 EEKAEMVKKNIA
+247 EDKAETVKKNIA
-259 EPLNIEAVD
+259 EPLNIEATD
-268 LPIDGISSKAAINY
+268 LLIDGISSKSAINY

-301 HLQPSDVKTI
+301 HLKSSDVKTI

-318 KLKGLRAEFKEK
+318 KLKGLQAEFKER
-330 TKIETRMGATPAAI
+330 TQIETRMGTTPPII

-353 FEHIELFALLDKAAS
+353 FEHIQVFSLLDKAAS
-368 IIADGATCV
+368 IIADGSTCV
-377 RRHNYAPQEDG
+377 ALHSFTDNVG
-388 PTITHDDSSAKR
+388 PTITSPETSK
-400 MEDSHGKAEEKKP
+400 EETKKKEHNKQPKKP
-413 KKKSF
+413 GMFS
-418 FGRFKS
+418 RFK
-424 TLENLMTEEDRL
+424 TALDKLMTE
-436 LSDDDE
+436 DE
-442 N
+442 EESEE